1 MYSLEEL
8 TAIIA
13 EQCSDSDGDIHYEEE
28 CEDGTTIEVCGRYS
42 LVRYMEDD
50 YLNGTGAWICTNA
63 EVEITELL
71 YCDSEGNKLE
81 LPYGEWELRDEII
94 NKLID

>member
-8 TAIIA
+8 SDIIA
-13 EQCSDSDGDIHYEEE
+13 EQCSDSEGDIHYEEE

-50 YLNGTGAWICTNA
+50 YFHGTGAWICTDA
-63 EVEITELL
+63 EVDITELL
-71 YCDSEGNKLE
+71 CYDSEGNELE
-81 LPYGEWELRDEII
+81 LPYCEWELEERLRKE
-94 NKLID
+94 LID